1 MSESKA
7 PVRRP
12 LPWQPHRRRGEI
24 LFLALVRIAPVV
36 VLAGFL
42 LPVLLGLAGTI
53 FPAFGWLPALGH
65 RNFSFAPFH
74 IVFAHPSF
82 LGALRASL
90 VSGLTASFL
99 ALALALA
106 FAACSWQSRWFRLAV
121 RTTPAFLATPHAAFA
136 VGLGF
141 VLAPSGFVLRLTNAF
156 FATPDLPPTI
166 ATIQDPHG
174 WALACALVIKEFP
187 FLVLMLFA
195 ATNNAAPARALAAA
209 QALGYSAPV
218 AWLKVALPLLW
229 PQVRL
234 PFFAVLAYSLSVT
247 DMAILLGPLQPPTL
261 SVLLLEL
268 FRDPDLSLRLAAAAG
283 AVFQLALILGVLAAW
298 CGIEKLLA
306 PLVRHSWTTG
316 RRGRNRRREQ
326 LVRQTIIFMVGGLG
340 VLFFVAL
347 GLLGVWSFAEVWRW
361 PSLIPQAWSHQTW
374 HEVLMTG
381 HTTITTTLA
390 LAVAVAGVAIT
401 LTLLCLE
408 NEEQGGK
415 RLGRRGW
422 LVLYLPLL
430 LPQAAFLFGVQ
441 ILLLSLGLSGSFLG
455 VLWAHFLFALPYG
468 FLVLA
473 SPWRSADPRYASL
486 ARSLGHGARTVF
498 LRVRCRM
505 LLRTIALAFALCFSV
520 SVAQYLA
527 TLLVGGGWVSTLSLE
542 AVAAA
547 SGGARQQAAAWA
559 ALLALLPL
567 AVFALALAIPE
578 SPRHNRLAHWG
589 RQIKSLKYSH
599 GN

>member
-1 MSESKA
+1 MPS
-7 PVRRP
+7 P
-12 LPWQPHRRRGEI
+12 LP
-24 LFLALVRIAPVV
+24 LALGKA
-36 VLAGFL
+36 AGF
-42 LPVLLGLAGTI
+42 A
-53 FPAFGWLPALGH
+53 
-65 RNFSFAPFH
+65 
-74 IVFAHPSF
+74 
-82 LGALRASL
+82 
-90 VSGLTASFL
+90 
-99 ALALALA
+99 
-106 FAACSWQSRWFRLAV
+106 WQL

-316 RRGRNRRREQ
+316 RRGKNRRREQ

-390 LAVAVAGVAIT
+390 LAVAVAGGSHYSHLA
-401 LTLLCLE
+401 LPR
-408 NEEQGGK
+408 K
-415 RLGRRGW
+415 RRARRQATRQAW
-422 LVLYLPLL
+422 LV
-430 LPQAAFLFGVQ
+430 
-441 ILLLSLGLSGSFLG
+441 
-455 VLWAHFLFALPYG
+455 G
-468 FLVLA
+468 FV
-473 SPWRSADPRYASL
+473 P
-486 ARSLGHGARTVF
+486 
-498 LRVRCRM
+498 
-505 LLRTIALAFALCFSV
+505 
-520 SVAQYLA
+520 
-527 TLLVGGGWVSTLSLE
+527 
-542 AVAAA
+542 
-547 SGGARQQAAAWA
+547 
-559 ALLALLPL
+559 
-567 AVFALALAIPE
+567 ALALAAGGVFVWSADSAFVAWLE
-578 SPRHNRLAHWG
+578 RLVLG
-589 RQIKSLKYSH
+589 RAVGAFFVCPALWLFGLGVSVAEC
-599 GN
+599 